1 MDKTKTSTDG
11 SSKKEKKHHKKQSK
25 DGQLEANLAENEV
38 SHGCKKEI
46 VNKTNNDA
54 TTGTVAQ
61 KLSEKELRRIEW
73 EKKLESQKGITVTSN
88 DQSVGQQPS
97 EKELRRL
104 EWEKKLQEQKAGD
117 TGKETLSK
125 AEIKAKRREQQEAQR
140 QAKLA
145 AENAKN
151 AAENV
156 KKVAATTPIK
166 DPGKGLGKVEKKLDF
181 PKKETKKTTDVHKVQ
196 LVQHLYA
203 EMPQKK
209 VSKLLVYNN
218 IHPAFVKLGSQ
229 YLNKTILGSNARTLA
244 LMAALK
250 HLIIDIQTP
259 PKQELCRH
267 LETVLQTCTNHLQ
280 NCRPFA
286 VSMVNALRN
295 FKLHLTQVDTNL
307 KDSEKKAKLQDVID
321 VYIHDDIYKAGDA
334 ISLKVKEKIS
344 DGDVILIYGCS
355 SLLKKILVDAHKEGK
370 KFKVIVA
377 DSRPLLEGKE
387 MLRRLVV
394 AKIECTYIFLN
405 AVSYVMNSVTKVLL
419 GAHALLTNGYV
430 MSRIGTAQV
439 ALVAKA
445 YNKPVLVCC
454 ETYKFSERVQ
464 TDSFV
469 YNEIGDPDLLSK
481 IPNTEDPS
489 PLSKWKEN
497 NKLTPLNLL
506 YDVTPPDFVTAVVTE
521 IAILPCTS
529 VPVVL
534 RINAIENT

>member
-1 MDKTKTSTDG
+1 
-11 SSKKEKKHHKKQSK
+11 
-25 DGQLEANLAENEV
+25 
-38 SHGCKKEI
+38 
-46 VNKTNNDA
+46 
-54 TTGTVAQ
+54 
-61 KLSEKELRRIEW
+61 
-73 EKKLESQKGITVTSN
+73 
-88 DQSVGQQPS
+88 
-97 EKELRRL
+97 
-104 EWEKKLQEQKAGD
+104 
-117 TGKETLSK
+117 
-125 AEIKAKRREQQEAQR
+125 
-140 QAKLA
+140 
-145 AENAKN
+145 
-151 AAENV
+151 
-156 KKVAATTPIK
+156 
-166 DPGKGLGKVEKKLDF
+166 
-181 PKKETKKTTDVHKVQ
+181 
-196 LVQHLYA
+196 
-203 EMPQKK
+203 MPQKQD
-209 VSKLLVYNN
+209 SKLLVYNN

-250 HLIIDIQTP
+250 RLIYDIQTP
-259 PKQELCRH
+259 PKQELCRY
-267 LETVLQTCTNHLQ
+267 LENVLQTCTNFLQ

-295 FKLHLTQVDTNL
+295 FKLHSTQIDTNL
-307 KDSEKKAKLQDVID
+307 IDSEKKARLQDIID
-321 VYIHDDIYKAGDA
+321 VYINDDIYKAGDA
-334 ISLKVKEKIS
+334 ISLKVNEKIS

-355 SLLKKILVDAHKEGK
+355 SLLKKILVDAHKDGK

-377 DSRPLLEGKE
+377 DCRPLLEGKE

-394 AKIECTYIFLN
+394 AGIKCTYIFLN
-405 AVSYVMNSVTKVLL
+405 GASYVMNSVTKVLL

-430 MSRIGTAQV
+430 MSRIGTAQI

-481 IPNTEDPS
+481 TPGTEDPS

-534 RINAIENT
+534 RINAIDTT

>member
-1 MDKTKTSTDG
+1 MTIIS
-11 SSKKEKKHHKKQSK
+11 
-25 DGQLEANLAENEV
+25 N
-38 SHGCKKEI
+38 
-46 VNKTNNDA
+46 NKT
-54 TTGTVAQ
+54 TEQQ
-61 KLSEKELRRIEW
+61 KQLSEKELR
-73 EKKLESQKGITVTSN
+73 K
-88 DQSVGQQPS
+88 
-97 EKELRRL
+97 L
-104 EWEKKLQEQKAGD
+104 EWEKKLQEQKAA
-117 TGKETLSK
+117 ETATSAPSK
-125 AEIKAKRREQQEAQR
+125 AELKAKRREQQEAQR

-145 AENAKN
+145 AEKT
-151 AAENV
+151 
-156 KKVAATTPIK
+156 KKPSSTTPIK
-166 DPGKGLGKVEKKLDF
+166 EPAQGVSKVEKKSNV
-181 PKKETKKTTDVHKVQ
+181 PKKEPKKSIDLHRVQ

-203 EMPQKK
+203 ELPQKQD
-209 VSKLLVYNN
+209 SKLLVYNN

-250 HLIIDIQTP
+250 CLIYDIQTP
-259 PKQELCRH
+259 PKQELCRY
-267 LETVLQTCTNHLQ
+267 LETVLQTCTNYLQ

-286 VSMVNALRN
+286 VAMVNALRN
-295 FKLHLTQVDTNL
+295 FKLHSTQIDTNL
-307 KDSEKKAKLQDVID
+307 VDSEKKARLQDIID
-321 VYIHDDIYKAGDA
+321 VYINDDIYKAGDA
-334 ISLKVKEKIS
+334 ISLKVNEKIS

-355 SLLKKILVDAHKEGK
+355 SLLKKILVDAHKDGK
-370 KFKVIVA
+370 KFKVIIT

-394 AKIECTYIFLN
+394 AGIKCTYIFLN

-481 IPNTEDPS
+481 TPGTEDPS

-497 NKLTPLNLL
+497 SKLTPLNLL

-534 RINAIENT
+534 RINAIDTT